1 MKYPKCPIRAY
12 IGKNTSV
19 ESLVNGFTQAHNQQF
34 KAFILKEPDP
44 IVTPRFLS
52 RSISHSSLS
61 HLFIPLLHCL
71 LFLINFSFSSFP
83 SLPIHY
89 GSLCLVVISYSP
101 SDPRRTRREARQK
114 RREGVQGQ
122 RWAGRQACSVYII
135 HTDGDRHI
143 RSRSSTLLCP

>member
-1 MKYPKCPIRAY
+1 M
-12 IGKNTSV
+12 V

-44 IVTPRFLS
+44 IVSPLFLS

-61 HLFIPLLHCL
+61 HLLLIPLLHRL
-71 LFLINFSFSSFP
+71 LFLIYFSFSSFP

-89 GSLCLVVISYSP
+89 GSLCLVVFSYSP

-114 RREGVQGQ
+114 RREGVRGQ
-122 RWAGRQACSVYII
+122 RWAGWQACSVYII
-135 HTDGDRHI
+135 HTDWDRHFH
-143 RSRSSTLLCP
+143 SRSSTRLCLGQGQEWLCAYL